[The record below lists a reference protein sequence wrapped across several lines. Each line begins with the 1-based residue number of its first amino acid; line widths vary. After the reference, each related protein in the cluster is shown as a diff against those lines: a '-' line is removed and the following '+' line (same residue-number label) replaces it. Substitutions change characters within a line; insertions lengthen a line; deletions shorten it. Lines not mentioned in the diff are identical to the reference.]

1 MPIWHFLYSLYL
13 SSFGIPQAIYPLSS
27 NFPTIIQFLF
37 INFQFQLYLS
47 VILKVIF
54 RYLNLQSLSRFLKER
69 SICDFLPELF
79 LRVFIC
85 EIYELHSLVFLSR
98 REFVFLPIIFSL
110 SREKTVY
117 LVKHQNIFC
126 LKNFNFPKFL
136 KFDFC
141 FSLFH

>member
-1 MPIWHFLYSLYL
+1 L

-69 SICDFLPELF
+69 SICGYLPELF

-85 EIYELHSLVFLSR
+85 EIYELHSLVYPSHQEFIFPLILFGLSQ
-98 REFVFLPIIFSL
+98 
-110 SREKTVY
+110 EKTVS
-117 LVKHQNIFC
+117 LVKRRTIS
-126 LKNFNFPKFL
+126 LKAPKFN
-136 KFDFC
+136 FC
-141 FSLFH
+141 FSLCH